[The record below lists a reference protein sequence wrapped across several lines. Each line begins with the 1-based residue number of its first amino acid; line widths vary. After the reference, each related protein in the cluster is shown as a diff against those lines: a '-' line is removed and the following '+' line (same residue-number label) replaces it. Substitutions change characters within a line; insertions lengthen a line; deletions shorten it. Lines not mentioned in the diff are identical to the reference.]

1 METMFIMNVSNIE
14 AETKEPIQVTAWP
27 ILESVLLMQSARR
40 TFSPAW
46 ARYVGQMKIPTS
58 MAFVKENNKEDI
70 EPIPSHS
77 AIFVICGHP
86 DTPIRL

>member
-1 METMFIMNVSNIE
+1 
-14 AETKEPIQVTAWP
+14 
-27 ILESVLLMQSARR
+27 LESKSGVLLIKSAQR

-58 MAFVKENNKEDI
+58 MAFVKENNQEDI

-77 AIFVICGHP
+77 AIFVVHGHP
-86 DTPIRL
+86 DTPIGL